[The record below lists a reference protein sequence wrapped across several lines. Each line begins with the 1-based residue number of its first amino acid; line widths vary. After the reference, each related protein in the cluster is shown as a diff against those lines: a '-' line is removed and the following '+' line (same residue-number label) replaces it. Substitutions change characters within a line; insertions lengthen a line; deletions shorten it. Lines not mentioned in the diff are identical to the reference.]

1 MAIEPNTVVKLYENI
16 PWSRDKLDFRYFKT
30 FDERNEY
37 FNTTKQAKWTLT
49 NFKYL
54 RHEEGHPIAIP
65 IGTSGYD
72 AQSGDTIPTTY
83 SQVLHCNYVF
93 YQNSNYKERW
103 FGGFIT
109 DVKYINDGTVWVYFD
124 EDIYQNW
131 FPYITIDSGF
141 IERETVDDDTIGK
154 HVLPES
160 VGSDNYVTMTKN
172 IHYNWNT
179 TVGSPTLCP
188 IIISSEPP
196 KSSVSLGVKAVGGIA
211 YVSEPSEWFVE
222 VTCPSIQNGFPV
234 NMFMTICKEPAN
246 YWLNQVA
253 DLDVVN
259 PATSTKFSQATVTAA
274 FNYLAS
280 TTQGVIGIY
289 LVPKAMLKY
298 TPTPFAD
305 ITSKEK
311 YSPYSNVGHFSEN
324 IQVDAPVCSI
334 TPKNNKLYTYP
345 FTKLLLTCGGR
356 AQELKYEDLS
366 GRLIQIEFS
375 MSPTPAICCTPLHYA
390 YGSGFGR
397 QTLYQL
403 IYDDFP
409 TLGWNEDSYSRWLAA
424 NQGTIA
430 RTVITTAVGATLLAA
445 GMPGGLGLALGTQ
458 TLSKHAGFNTP
469 KHLTRRDSINANRD
483 QYFYDNQESALS
495 LAGGAMNLAG
505 SALNAYCAPDNVNG
519 VVRQSAPN
527 IINSDISVIT
537 YCQSIKSAPAQAID
551 NYFSMFGYKVNRV
564 GKPNLTSR
572 KNWNY
577 VKTQNAHC
585 SGVVPQYAIEFM
597 ERALDTGCTFWHKNA
612 VGDYGDL
619 SNPIV

>member
-72 AQSGDTIPTTY
+72 VQSGDTIPTTY

-141 IERETVDDDTIGK
+141 IERETVASDAAGEHTLLEPVQFPTYTTQSKTKLLNLNHNNLTPVIFSTELPDKDSLAGFTDTTDNLFNRISLLFDVCPIGLQGALPQPYYMYVCK
-154 HVLPES
+154 FPYEFWNAHKAKVLD
-160 VGSDNYVTMTKN
+160 DNYTTIAVSNLVQLFMNKLTSIVTAVCLPKDCL
-172 IHYNWNT
+172 HYIP
-179 TVGSPTLCP
+179 GTLSIINNPVEGYP
-188 IIISSEPP
+188 ITGISSAN
-196 KSSVSLGVKAVGGIA
+196 STGYWG
-211 YVSEPSEWFVE
+211 
-222 VTCPSIQNGFPV
+222 
-234 NMFMTICKEPAN
+234 AN
-246 YWLNQVA
+246 YNLPS
-253 DLDVVN
+253 L
-259 PATSTKFSQATVTAA
+259 TAVEGIRNNKCYSFPYYKILA
-274 FNYLAS
+274 QFGGTTEELARERFAS
-280 TTQGVIGIY
+280 TTS
-289 LVPKAMLKY
+289 A
-298 TPTPFAD
+298 F
-305 ITSKEK
+305 
-311 YSPYSNVGHFSEN
+311 
-324 IQVDAPVCSI
+324 
-334 TPKNNKLYTYP
+334 
-345 FTKLLLTCGGR
+345 
-356 AQELKYEDLS
+356 
-366 GRLIQIEFS
+366 RLEFS
-375 MSPTPAICCTPLHYA
+375 LSLNPALNLMFVNYDNL
-390 YGSGFGR
+390 SSDGR
-397 QTLYQL
+397 DTLYN
-403 IYDDFP
+403 INFDNFP
-409 TLGWNEDSYSRWLAA
+409 TLAYTQDQFSRWYAY
-424 NQGTIA
+424 NKGTIVYSA
-430 RTVITTAVGATLLAA
+430 ISTAVNVAMLAA
-445 GMPGGLGLALGTQ
+445 GAGEVGAIAGT
-458 TLSKHAGFNTP
+458 TSKHASP
-469 KHLTRRDSINANRD
+469 QRMRHVR
-483 QYFYDNQESALS
+483 
-495 LAGGAMNLAG
+495 GGAETRASQAIGEYMEDNSASVGQSIGGLAVN
-505 SALNAYCAPDNVNG
+505 AINAYCAPDNPAGNAKMNTLNFRLG
-519 VVRQSAPN
+519 DQSPIIMVRRL
-527 IINSDISVIT
+527 
-537 YCQSIKSAPAQAID
+537 ID
-551 NYFSMFGYKVNRV
+551 EQLHAVDDYFSMFGYKVNRV

-597 ERALDTGCTFWHKNA
+597 EHALDTGCTFWHKND